1 MASPPETWARGQ
13 RTAESETARSGGR
26 LAREDRPKNLAQ
38 FSPEHYLNRELS
50 WLEFNARVLEEAA
63 DPTNPWLERVK
74 FLSIVSSNL
83 DEFFEVRVAGLQQQ
97 LYAGLEPQ
105 DFAVDGLAPAAQLTR
120 IAERAHRLVGE
131 QYRLLHEEL
140 IGGLKENG
148 IEWVRLAELTQA
160 ERAYVD
166 ALFADNIYPVLTP
179 LAIDPGHPFPHVHNK
194 SLNIALLIEGEHANQ
209 LQELFA
215 VVQVPAVLD
224 RVVLLPGP
232 SDHARFVLL
241 EDVIAAHLDRLFGGF
256 RVLRHTVFRVTRN
269 TDLAIDEDDAEDLL
283 QTIEET
289 LRLRMRGD
297 AVRLEISDAADEQFV
312 HLLVGAHDLDSRD
325 VYRVAGPVDLTVCMA
340 LHRLEGFRS
349 LKDEPLIPRVPPAFS
364 SAGDIFDLIR
374 GQDVLVHHP
383 FESFGCV
390 VDFIERAADDPQVLA
405 IKQTLYRTSGASP
418 IIRAL
423 ERAAH
428 NGKQVT
434 ALVELKARFDEENNI
449 VWARSL
455 ERAGVHVVYGVVG
468 LKTHCKAALV
478 VRREPDGIRR
488 YVHLSTGNYNPTT
501 ARTYTDLGLFT
512 ANPDFGEDVSEL
524 FNLLTGYSQ
533 ARRWQK
539 LMIAPLGMRER
550 IVELINREAR
560 NAELGLPSRIIVKMN
575 ALVEPTVIDALYRA
589 SQAGVSIQLVIR
601 GTCCL
606 RPGIPGLSESIRVIS
621 IVDKFLEHSR
631 IFYFENAGA
640 PEVLLGSADWMPRNF
655 FRRIEVM
662 FPIEDR
668 RLKERVVGGLLHLV
682 LSDNVKARELQVDG
696 TYRRLAAGEGQAGVR
711 SQIIFQA
718 LARESAREAGD
729 SGFRFVPILGPLGA
743 PSVVEAASANGTGDS
758 SKRSRPP
765 RVRSPRARKRSEP
778 A

>member
-1 MASPPETWARGQ
+1 M
-13 RTAESETARSGGR
+13 
-26 LAREDRPKNLAQ
+26 
-38 FSPEHYLNRELS
+38 
-50 WLEFNARVLEEAA
+50 LEEAA

-97 LYAGLEPQ
+97 LYAGLEAQ
-105 DFAVDGLAPAAQLTR
+105 DFSPDGLAPAVQLAK
-120 IAERAHRLVGE
+120 ISERTHQLVGE
-131 QYRLLHEEL
+131 QYRLLHKEL

-148 IEWVRLAELTQA
+148 IEWVRLEELAPA

-194 SLNIALLIEGEHANQ
+194 SLNIALLIEGEHSSQ

-232 SDHARFVLL
+232 ANPARFVLL
-241 EDVIAAHLDRLFGGF
+241 EDVIAAHLGTLFGGF

-269 TDLAIDEDDAEDLL
+269 TDLTIDEDDAEDLL

-289 LRLRMRGD
+289 LRQRMRGD
-297 AVRLEISDAADEQFV
+297 AVRLEIAEAADEQFV
-312 HLLVGAHDLDSRD
+312 QLLVTALDLDQRD
-325 VYRVAGPVDLTVCMA
+325 VYRVAGPVDLTVGMA
-340 LHRLEGFRS
+340 LHRLEGFGN
-349 LKDEPLIPRVPPAFS
+349 LKDEPLVPRVPPAFS
-364 SAGDIFDLIR
+364 SAGDVFELIR

-383 FESFGCV
+383 YESFGCV

-405 IKQTLYRTSGASP
+405 IKQTLYRTSGGSP

-434 ALVELKARFDEENNI
+434 ALVELRARFDEQNNI

-468 LKTHCKAALV
+468 LKTHCKASLV
-478 VRREPDGIRR
+478 VRRESDGIRR

-501 ARTYTDLGLFT
+501 ARAYTDLGLFT

-533 ARRWQK
+533 GRRWRK
-539 LMIAPLGMRER
+539 LMVAPLGLREQV
-550 IVELINREAR
+550 VELIEREGL
-560 NAELGLPSRIIVKMN
+560 NAQAGRPARIIAKMN
-575 ALVEPTVIDALYRA
+575 ALVEPSVIDALYRA
-589 SQAGVSIQLVIR
+589 SSAGVNIELVIR

-606 RPGIPGLSESIRVIS
+606 RPGIPGLSETIRVTS
-621 IVDKFLEHSR
+621 VVDKFLEHSR
-631 IFYFENAGA
+631 VFYFENGGS

-662 FPIEDR
+662 FPVEDP
-668 RLKERVVGGLLHLV
+668 RLKSRLTEEILQLV
-682 LSDNVKARELQVDG
+682 LNDTVKARQLNSDG
-696 TYRRLAAGEGQAGVR
+696 NYTRLLPADGKAGVR
-711 SQIIFQA
+711 SQTIFQS
-718 LARESAREAGD
+718 LARESARE
-729 SGFRFVPILGPLGA
+729 SGESPFRFVPILGPSEVA
-743 PSVVEAASANGTGDS
+743 RVDTADS
-758 SKRSRPP
+758 SNGDGSEKRSKPP
-765 RVRSPRARKRSEP
+765 RVRSPRNRKTPSS

>member
-1 MASPPETWARGQ
+1 MASPPETWSRDQ
-13 RTAESETARSGGR
+13 CTAEPETARSGGR
-26 LAREDRPKNLAQ
+26 LSRQPRPKNLTQ
-38 FSPEHYLNRELS
+38 FSAEHYLNRELS

-74 FLSIVSSNL
+74 FLAIVSSNL

-105 DFAVDGLAPAAQLTR
+105 DFAADGLAPAVQLSK
-120 IAERAHRLVGE
+120 ISERAHQLVGE
-131 QYRLLHEEL
+131 QYRLLHQEL

-148 IEWVRLAELTQA
+148 IEWVRLEELSQA

-166 ALFADNIYPVLTP
+166 SLFAHNIYPVLTP

-232 SDHARFVLL
+232 AEPVRFVLL
-241 EDVIAAHLDRLFGGF
+241 EDVIAAHLGTLFGGF

-269 TDLAIDEDDAEDLL
+269 TDLTIDEDDAEDLL

-289 LRLRMRGD
+289 LRQRMRGD
-297 AVRLEISDAADEQFV
+297 AVRLEIAEAADEQFV
-312 HLLVGAHDLDSRD
+312 QLLVNALDLDPRD

-340 LHRLEGFRS
+340 LHRLEGFPA
-349 LKDEPLIPRVPPAFS
+349 LKDEPLVPRVPPAFS
-364 SAGDIFDLIR
+364 SSGEVFDLIR

-434 ALVELKARFDEENNI
+434 ALVELRARFDEQNNI
-449 VWARSL
+449 AWARSL

-468 LKTHCKAALV
+468 LKTHCKASLV

-501 ARTYTDLGLFT
+501 ARIYTDLGLFT
-512 ANPDFGEDVSEL
+512 ANADFGEDVSEL

-533 ARRWQK
+533 GRRWRK
-539 LMIAPLGMRER
+539 LMVAPLGLREQV
-550 IVELINREAR
+550 VELIEREGL
-560 NAELGLPSRIIVKMN
+560 NAQAGRRSRIIVKMN

-589 SQAGVSIQLVIR
+589 SRAGVSIELVIR

-606 RPGIPGLSESIRVIS
+606 RPGIPGLSETIRVTS
-621 IVDKFLEHSR
+621 VVDKFLEHSR
-631 IFYFENAGA
+631 IFYFENGGD

-662 FPIEDR
+662 FPVEDP
-668 RLKERVVGGLLHLV
+668 RLKTRLTGELLQIV
-682 LSDNVKARELQVDG
+682 LNDNVKARQLNSDG
-696 TYRRLAAGEGQAGVR
+696 TYTQLAPADGKSGER
-711 SQIIFQA
+711 SQTIFQT
-718 LARESAREAGD
+718 LARESAREAGE
-729 SGFRFVPILGPLGA
+729 SVFRFVPILGPSAKVPAGDIGSSNGNDSGK
-743 PSVVEAASANGTGDS
+743 PS
-758 SKRSRPP
+758 KPP
-765 RVRSPRARKRSEP
+765 RVRSPRNRKTPSP

>member
-1 MASPPETWARGQ
+1 MASPPETWSRDQ
-13 RTAESETARSGGR
+13 RTAEPETARSGGR
-26 LAREDRPKNLAQ
+26 LSRAPRPKNLTQ
-38 FSPEHYLNRELS
+38 FSAEHYLNRELS

-63 DPTNPWLERVK
+63 NPTNPWLERVK

-97 LYAGLEPQ
+97 IYAGLEPQ
-105 DFAVDGLAPAAQLTR
+105 DFAADGLAPAVQLTK
-120 IAERAHRLVGE
+120 ISERAHQLVGE
-131 QYRLLHEEL
+131 QYRLLHQEL

-148 IEWVRLAELTQA
+148 IEWVRLEELSRA

-166 ALFADNIYPVLTP
+166 SLFAHNIYPVLTP

-194 SLNIALLIEGEHANQ
+194 SLNIALLVEGKHANQ

-232 SDHARFVLL
+232 AEPVRFVLL
-241 EDVIAAHLDRLFGGF
+241 EDVIAAHLGTLFGGF

-269 TDLAIDEDDAEDLL
+269 TDLTIDEDDAEDLL

-289 LRLRMRGD
+289 LRQRMRGD
-297 AVRLEISDAADEQFV
+297 AVRLEIAEAADEQFV
-312 HLLVGAHDLDSRD
+312 QLLVNALDLDPRD

-340 LHRLEGFRS
+340 LHRLEGFS
-349 LKDEPLIPRVPPAFS
+349 DLKDEPLVPRVPPAFS
-364 SAGDIFDLIR
+364 SAGDVFELIR
-374 GQDVLVHHP
+374 GQDILVHHP

-434 ALVELKARFDEENNI
+434 ALVELRARFDEQNNI
-449 VWARSL
+449 AWARSL
-455 ERAGVHVVYGVVG
+455 EQAGVHVVYGVVG
-468 LKTHCKAALV
+468 LKTHCKASLV
-478 VRREPDGIRR
+478 VRRETDGIRR

-501 ARTYTDLGLFT
+501 ARIYTDLGLFT
-512 ANPDFGEDVSEL
+512 ANADFGEDVSEL

-533 ARRWQK
+533 GRSWRK
-539 LMIAPLGMRER
+539 LMVAPLGLREQ
-550 IVELINREAR
+550 IVELIDREGL
-560 NAELGLPSRIIVKMN
+560 NAQIGRPSRIIVKMN

-589 SQAGVSIQLVIR
+589 SRAGVTIDLVIR

-606 RPGIPGLSESIRVIS
+606 RPDIPGLSDTIRVTS
-621 IVDKFLEHSR
+621 VVDKFLEHSR
-631 IFYFENAGA
+631 IFYFENGGD
-640 PEVLLGSADWMPRNF
+640 PEVLLASADWMPRNF

-662 FPIEDR
+662 FPVEDLLLKN
-668 RLKERVVGGLLHLV
+668 RLTGEILQVVLN
-682 LSDNVKARELQVDG
+682 DNVKARQLNSDG
-696 TYRRLAAGEGQAGVR
+696 TYTRLAPAVGESGVR
-711 SQIIFQA
+711 SQTIFQT
-718 LARESAREAGD
+718 LARESAREAGE
-729 SGFRFVPILGPLGA
+729 SAFRLVPILGP
-743 PSVVEAASANGTGDS
+743 SDAALAEDADS
-758 SKRSRPP
+758 SNGNGSGKRSKPP
-765 RVRSPRARKRSEP
+765 RVRSPRNRKTPSS